1 MGDFLQNFQRSMDR
15 LEGLNDRIRTGLQ
28 NKSDF
33 SANLLA
39 RLRQIN
45 EQIRGLADK
54 ITRLKQRLDALQ
66 LQVDGNTGSI
76 TDKDTQIQ
84 QLTQQVRELEDQ
96 RNQLQ
101 TQLRDI
107 QLKSGED
114 LAVMQSRIDDSEARI
129 RSLTDENKALTEHVR
144 ALDAELAGRGDIQT
158 QHAAE
163 LKSQA
168 DAFAAQAEETMR
180 QNEEEKARLR
190 DEIRANVERLQERE
204 QELARAQATI
214 AENNARIDQS
224 QAELREQ
231 IRVLTEQV
239 ATLTGQNAD
248 LTGRIEAA
256 TVAINQ
262 ASDNLE
268 QLINAF
274 PNAQSTEEFRA
285 LFDEITQSIQ
295 ELDHLIEGNGMPLQP
310 PPPPPG
316 MPPAVPGSPPVSPV
330 SPVAARRRPQP
341 ALDPNTMISVPVA
354 GGANIEVRYSK
365 VIDDL
370 NNKRTI
376 KKYAVALPQ
385 VRAATTPDEVA
396 QALRANGIYYQPSGN
411 MKGGRKTKKLRKQK
425 GGFVYKVNTKRRSLS
440 SNSKR
445 RSRSSSRKSNKSS
458 F

>member
-66 LQVDGNTGSI
+66 LQVDGNSGSI

-114 LAVMQSRIDDSEARI
+114 LAVMQSRIDDFEARI
-129 RSLTDENKALTEHVR
+129 RSITDENKALTEHVR

-168 DAFAAQAEETMR
+168 DAFAAQAQETMR

-204 QELARAQATI
+204 QELQRAQAAI

-316 MPPAVPGSPPVSPV
+316 MPPGSPPVSPPV
-330 SPVAARRRPQP
+330 SPAAPARRRPQP
-341 ALDPNTMISVPVA
+341 ALDPNTIISVPVA

-365 VIDDL
+365 VIVDL
-370 NNKRTI
+370 NNKRSI
-376 KKYAVALPQ
+376 KKYADAIPQ

>member
-114 LAVMQSRIDDSEARI
+114 LAVMQSRIDDFEARI
-129 RSLTDENKALTEHVR
+129 RSITDENKALTERVR

-168 DAFAAQAEETMR
+168 DAFAAQAQETMR

-204 QELARAQATI
+204 QELERAQATI

-268 QLINAF
+268 QLIDAF
-274 PNAQSTEEFRA
+274 PNAQSSEEFRA

-295 ELDHLIEGNGMPLQP
+295 DLDHLIEGNGMPLQP
-310 PPPPPG
+310 PPPPG
-316 MPPAVPGSPPVSPV
+316 MPAVPGSPESP
-330 SPVAARRRPQP
+330 PAAARRKPQP

-365 VIDDL
+365 VIVDL
-370 NNKRTI
+370 NNKRSI
-376 KKYAVALPQ
+376 KKYADAIPQ

-411 MKGGRKTKKLRKQK
+411 MKGGRKTKKIRNQK
-425 GGFVYKVNTKRRSLS
+425 GGFVYRANTKRRSLS
-440 SNSKR
+440 STSRR
-445 RSRSSSRKSNKSS
+445 RSRSRSRKSNKSS